1 MSSLLWGVVGR
12 RLLLH
17 YWHFIAKFWFRYVFF
32 RNVGKQLPIYKAQL
46 PRRGKA
52 LTASQHKSR
61 ISHET
66 CNILSKG
73 TTISCP
79 RRIKMCVVIQQRKER
94 RSTCRTT
101 PVSLD
106 GYCSEIRF
114 QTFHLE
120 VDILR
125 SQKIRS
131 AYYNVSILQGEEKV
145 RVHLYKNG
153 VVVCWKR
160 KVPYLQ
166 HCMCCKSRLNFRWDS
181 S

>member
-1 MSSLLWGVVGR
+1 MC
-12 RLLLH
+12 
-17 YWHFIAKFWFRYVFF
+17 FF
-32 RNVGKQLPIYKAQL
+32 SRNIGKQLPIYKAQL
-46 PRRGKA
+46 PRRAKA
-52 LTASQHKSR
+52 LSASQRKSR

-66 CNILSKG
+66 CNILSER

-79 RRIKMCVVIQQRKER
+79 RRIRVCVVIQQRKER

-114 QTFHLE
+114 RTLHFE

-125 SQKIRS
+125 SQNIRT
-131 AYYNVSILQGEEKV
+131 AYYNVPILQGEEKV
-145 RVHLYKNG
+145 RVHLCNNG
-153 VVVCWKR
+153 AVECWKR

-166 HCMCCKSRLNFRWDS
+166 HCRWCKWRLNFRWDRS
-181 S
+181 